1 MFLQVFNKL
10 QVLNLSNS
18 KCLIKSPNFLQVPH
32 LEILI
37 LKGCSSLVE
46 VHESIGYM
54 ERLVS
59 LNLEECENLR
69 NLPRS
74 ISNLK
79 SLETLNLSGCLK
91 IDELPEELGN
101 MTALSEL
108 LADKTSIKQLPFSFG
123 LLKNLKTVSLS
134 GCTRQSSKSWLSCF
148 SSWISPKR
156 SNAITL
162 LPASFSGLCYLKSLN
177 LSDNNLC
184 EGGICIDLGSLSSLQ
199 ELNLSRNNFRNLP
212 HGIDRLP
219 KLRSLMLDRCTS
231 LQSISELPTSLEV
244 LLADDCTSME
254 RLSILSN
261 KKSSSSFYLGNCCKL
276 VEIQGLESLKSLPT
290 FYMEG
295 CNNLANDS
303 RKNLLQVLS
312 LSLSLLLLEEWSN
325 NLIHTFLSVYT
336 LEIDCSF
343 SSLMTL

>member
-1 MFLQVFNKL
+1 
-10 QVLNLSNS
+10 
-18 KCLIKSPNFLQVPH
+18 
-32 LEILI
+32 
-37 LKGCSSLVE
+37 LVE

-91 IDELPEELGN
+91 LD
-101 MTALSEL
+101 ALSGS
-108 LADKTSIKQLPFSFG
+108 KGK
-123 LLKNLKTVSLS
+123 
-134 GCTRQSSKSWLSCF
+134 SSKSWLSRF
-148 SSWISPKR
+148 SSWISPKS

-162 LPASFSGLCYLKSLN
+162 LPTSFSGLCYLKSLN

-199 ELNLSRNNFRNLP
+199 ELNLLRNNFRNLP
-212 HGIDRLP
+212 QGIGCLP
-219 KLRSLMLDRCTS
+219 KLRSLVLNQCAS
-231 LQSISELPTSLEV
+231 LQSIPELPTSLEE
-244 LLADDCTSME
+244 LNADYCTSME

-261 KKSSSSFYLGNCCKL
+261 MKSSLKIFLGNCRRL
-276 VEIQGLESLKSLPT
+276 VEIQGLESLQSSLI

-303 RKNLLQVLS
+303 RKNLLQV
-312 LSLSLLLLEEWSN
+312 LSLLLLEEWSN

-336 LEIDCSF
+336 LEIDSSF
-343 SSLMTL
+343 SSLITL

>member
-1 MFLQVFNKL
+1 LFLQVFNKL

-18 KCLIKSPNFLQVPH
+18 KYLIKSPNFLQVPH

-59 LNLEECENLR
+59 LNLEGCENLR

-91 IDELPEELGN
+91 LDELPEELGN

-108 LADKTSIKQLPFSFG
+108 FADKTSIKQLPFSFG

-134 GCTRQSSKSWLSCF
+134 GCKGQSSKSWLSRF
-148 SSWISPKR
+148 SSWISPKS

-162 LPASFSGLCYLKSLN
+162 LPASFSSLCYLKSLN
-177 LSDNNLC
+177 LSDNNLG
-184 EGGICIDLGSLSSLQ
+184 EGGIHIDLGSLSSLQ
-199 ELNLSRNNFRNLP
+199 KLDLSRNNFHNLP
-212 HGIDRLP
+212 HGIGRLP
-219 KLRSLMLDRCTS
+219 KLRSLNLNQCTS
-231 LQSISELPTSLEV
+231 LQSIPELPTSLEELECR
-244 LLADDCTSME
+244 LLHFNGKT
-254 RLSILSN
+254 LNSIEHE
-261 KKSSSSFYLGNCCKL
+261 KFKQ
-276 VEIQGLESLKSLPT
+276 ILP
-290 FYMEG
+290 
-295 CNNLANDS
+295 
-303 RKNLLQVLS
+303 
-312 LSLSLLLLEEWSN
+312 W
-325 NLIHTFLSVYT
+325 
-336 LEIDCSF
+336 
-343 SSLMTL
+343 

>member
-1 MFLQVFNKL
+1 MFLQVFNQL

-18 KCLIKSPNFLQVPH
+18 KSLTKSPNFSQVPH

-59 LNLEECENLR
+59 LNLEACENLR

-91 IDELPEELGN
+91 LDALPEEIGN

-108 LADKTSIKQLPFSFG
+108 LADRTSIKHLPFSFG

-134 GCTRQSSKSWLSCF
+134 GCKGKSSKSWLSRF
-148 SSWISPKR
+148 SSWISPKS

-162 LPASFSGLCYLKSLN
+162 LPTSFSGLCYLKSLN
-177 LSDNNLC
+177 LSNNNLC
-184 EGGICIDLGSLSSLQ
+184 EGGICIDFGSLPSLQ
-199 ELNLSRNNFRNLP
+199 RLDLSGNNFHSLP
-212 HGIDRLP
+212 HGIGCLP
-219 KLRSLMLDRCTS
+219 KLRILNLNLCTS
-231 LQSISELPTSLEV
+231 LQSILELPTSLET
-244 LLADDCTSME
+244 LYADDCTSLE
-254 RLSILSN
+254 RLSIQSN
-261 KKSSSSFYLGNCCKL
+261 MKSSSMFYLGYCHRL
-276 VEIQGLESLKSLPT
+276 IEIQGSESLQSSPT

-312 LSLSLLLLEEWSN
+312 LLLLEEWSN

-336 LEIDCSF
+336 SEIDISF
-343 SSLMTL
+343 SSLITL

>member
-1 MFLQVFNKL
+1 LFLQVFNKL

-18 KCLIKSPNFLQVPH
+18 KYLIKSPNFLQVPH

-59 LNLEECENLR
+59 LNLEGCENLR

-108 LADKTSIKQLPFSFG
+108 IADKTSIKQLPFSFG

-134 GCTRQSSKSWLSCF
+134 GCKGKSSKSWLSCF
-148 SSWISPKR
+148 SSWISPKS

-162 LPASFSGLCYLKSLN
+162 LPASFSSLCYLKSLN
-177 LSDNNLC
+177 LSDYNLC
-184 EGGICIDLGSLSSLQ
+184 EGGIHIDLGSLSSLQ
-199 ELNLSRNNFRNLP
+199 ELNLSRNNFHNLP
-212 HGIDRLP
+212 HGIGRLP
-219 KLRSLMLDRCTS
+219 KLKALILDRCTN
-231 LQSISELPTSLEV
+231 LQSISKLPTSLEW
-244 LLADDCTSME
+244 LEWLNADHCTSME
-254 RLSILSN
+254 RLSIPSN
-261 KKSSSSFYLGNCCKL
+261 ISTRTFYLGNCHRL
-276 VEIQGLESLKSLPT
+276 VEIQGLESLQSSPT
-290 FYMEG
+290 FFMEG

-303 RKNLLQVLS
+303 MKNLLQV
-312 LSLSLLLLEEWSN
+312 LSLLLLEEWSN

-336 LEIDCSF
+336 LGIVSSF
-343 SSLMTL
+343 SSLITL

>member
-1 MFLQVFNKL
+1 MILQVFNKL

-18 KCLIKSPNFLQVPH
+18 KSLTKSPNFSQVPH

-59 LNLEECENLR
+59 LNLEKCESLR

-79 SLETLNLSGCLK
+79 SLETLNLRGCLK
-91 IDELPEELGN
+91 LDALPEEMGN
-101 MTALSEL
+101 MIALSEF
-108 LADKTSIKQLPFSFG
+108 LADKTYIKKLPFSFG
-123 LLKNLKTVSLS
+123 LLKNLKTISLS
-134 GCTRQSSKSWLSCF
+134 GCKGQSSKSWSSRF
-148 SSWISPKR
+148 SSWISPKS

-162 LPASFSGLCYLKSLN
+162 PPASFSGLCYLTSLY
-177 LSDNNLC
+177 LSDSNFC
-184 EGGICIDLGSLSSLQ
+184 EGGIRIDLGGLSSLQ
-199 ELNLSRNNFRNLP
+199 ELDLSGNNFHNLP
-212 HGIDRLP
+212 HGIGCLP
-219 KLRSLMLDRCTS
+219 KLRSLRLERCTS
-231 LQSISELPTSLEV
+231 LQSISELPSSLEF
-244 LLADDCTSME
+244 LFADYCTSME

-261 KKSSSSFYLGNCCKL
+261 MKSSRNFFLGNCHRL
-276 VEIQGLESLKSLPT
+276 VEIQGLESLQSSPT
-290 FYMEG
+290 FYMER

-312 LSLSLLLLEEWSN
+312 LLLLKEWSN

>member
-1 MFLQVFNKL
+1 L

-18 KCLIKSPNFLQVPH
+18 KYLIKSPNFLQVPH

-59 LNLEECENLR
+59 LNLKECENLR

-108 LADKTSIKQLPFSFG
+108 LADETSIKQLPFSFG

-134 GCTRQSSKSWLSCF
+134 GCKGKSSKSWLSHF
-148 SSWISPKR
+148 SSWISPKS

-162 LPASFSGLCYLKSLN
+162 LPTSFSSLCYLKSLN
-177 LSDNNLC
+177 LRDCNLC
-184 EGGICIDLGSLSSLQ
+184 EGGIRIDLGSLSSLQ
-199 ELNLSRNNFRNLP
+199 ELDLSRNNFHNLP
-212 HGIDRLP
+212 HGIGCLP
-219 KLRSLMLDRCTS
+219 KLRSLCLNQCTS
-231 LQSISELPTSLEV
+231 LQSIPELPTSLV
-244 LLADDCTSME
+244 MLFADYCTSMK

-261 KKSSSSFYLGNCCKL
+261 MKSLQKIFLGNCRRL
-276 VEIQGLESLKSLPT
+276 VEIQGLESLQSSPAI
-290 FYMEG
+290 YMEG

-312 LSLSLLLLEEWSN
+312 LSLCV
-325 NLIHTFLSVYT
+325 SVSV
-336 LEIDCSF
+336 ER
-343 SSLMTL
+343 MVK